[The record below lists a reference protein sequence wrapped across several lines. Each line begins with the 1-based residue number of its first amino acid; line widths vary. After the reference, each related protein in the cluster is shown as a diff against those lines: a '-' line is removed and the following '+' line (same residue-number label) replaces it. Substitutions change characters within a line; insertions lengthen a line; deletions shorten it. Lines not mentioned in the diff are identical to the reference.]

1 MKVLK
6 RCFKIFRKTVFIF
19 KNELNQLSVETLSPI
34 TKEMRKLL
42 DDKVYLEEILNNGA
56 DKANSIAEPIL
67 KDTKEI
73 VGFY

>member
-1 MKVLK
+1 M
-6 RCFKIFRKTVFIF
+6 
-19 KNELNQLSVETLSPI
+19 ETLSPI

-56 DKANSIAEPIL
+56 DKANSIAEPSL
-67 KDTKEI
+67 QDTKEI

>member
-1 MKVLK
+1 MVLK
-6 RCFKIFRKTVFIF
+6 FSEKQFSFF

-67 KDTKEI
+67 KDT
-73 VGFY
+73 

>member
-1 MKVLK
+1 MVLK
-6 RCFKIFRKTVFIF
+6 FSEKQFSFF
-19 KNELNQLSVETLSPI
+19 KNDLNQLSVETLSPI

-56 DKANSIAEPIL
+56 DKANSIAKHIL
-67 KDTKEI
+67 KDTKEF